1 MVLDMLEVV
10 FPASSSPAS
19 AQYYLMLFELTLFL
33 LPLMVRGGPTVDAL
47 YRLWFVQW
55 ALPAMLCVLIML
67 FDSSVALMFW
77 AGAPKLEQT
86 RHQRNFYLTLLNLVL
101 MVATTTN
108 LKMRHEHTVYEE
120 RLSAAVALLRAAQ
133 SEREEE
139 AAHRGELTRD
149 KVGLLPVEARSALE
163 RGPLGMAD
171 VRIALEIADSGM
183 SQFPVITTQIL
194 CGYREGELENWDDY
208 TWIDGYEPTG
218 RVEEIP
224 VGMAN
229 GSNVE
234 LTNGHEDAMD
244 IDNEAW
250 WDGAE
255 DQDMDMLDG
264 MLDSCLAV
272 GS

>member
-1 MVLDMLEVV
+1 MSLSRIFFNSDTDVDLEIRKRFAQPLAIESGE
-10 FPASSSPAS
+10 FPDAPAI
-19 AQYYLMLFELTLFL
+19 AGRM
-33 LPLMVRGGPTVDAL
+33 LPLCYEAGLASGHVADAPQL
-47 YRLWFVQW
+47 
-55 ALPAMLCVLIML
+55 M
-67 FDSSVALMFW
+67 SVATDAFIKEILTQIFARTRSNAPGDSGS
-77 AGAPKLEQT
+77 AGYGIGTNWIQT
-86 RHQRNFYLTLLNLVL
+86 HQYKKQL
-101 MVATTTN
+101 
-108 LKMRHEHTVYEE
+108 H
-120 RLSAAVALLRAAQ
+120 
-133 SEREEE
+133 REEE

-218 RVEEIP
+218 RIEEIP
-224 VGMAN
+224 AGMAN
-229 GSNVE
+229 GSSVE
-234 LTNGHEDAMD
+234 LTNGHQDAMD